1 MPVISFDAVTKV
13 YPLPAGD
20 VVALA
25 GIDLAIEEGEFVL
38 VMGPSGSGKS
48 TLLNVMGSLDVPTSG
63 EVTIAGKRISR
74 MDDDELTLMRR
85 DHIGF
90 IFQQFNLIP
99 LLSVVENVE
108 YPLILKGRRDVSR
121 ERAEEVL
128 AAVGITE
135 SHFTHK
141 PGELSGGQQQRV
153 ALARALAAEGECL
166 LLDEPLSNLDARLR
180 LHMRGELRRL
190 VKETGVTA
198 VYVTHD
204 QKEALSMA
212 DRVAVMNEGR
222 IVQVGPP
229 EEIYNRPANRFVAD
243 FLGEANFVSGQVA
256 GLSDSGL
263 VKVETP
269 VGTLLADPTAAV
281 VQAGRGAA
289 VTCCMRPERVQV
301 LAAGGPAP
309 DREKSNVLAAKV
321 DSSTY
326 LGEMRQYVLK
336 LGSSTHWKALMLAG
350 HLGSLPGGQDVRLA
364 VHSADV
370 SLLME

>member
-38 VMGPSGSGKS
+38 IMGPSGSGKS

-153 ALARALAAEGECL
+153 AIARALINDPDFL
-166 LLDEPLSNLDARLR
+166 LCDEPTGNLDSKTGTAI
-180 LHMRGELRRL
+180 MELLGRMNREEGKT
-190 VKETGVTA
+190 VIM
-198 VYVTHD
+198 VTHD
-204 QKEALSMA
+204 PRMTEYA
-212 DRVAVMNEGR
+212 DRTIQM
-222 IVQVGPP
+222 
-229 EEIYNRPANRFVAD
+229 
-243 FLGEANFVSGQVA
+243 
-256 GLSDSGL
+256 
-263 VKVETP
+263 
-269 VGTLLADPTAAV
+269 
-281 VQAGRGAA
+281 
-289 VTCCMRPERVQV
+289 
-301 LAAGGPAP
+301 
-309 DREKSNVLAAKV
+309 V
-321 DSSTY
+321 D
-326 LGEMRQYVLK
+326 G
-336 LGSSTHWKALMLAG
+336 
-350 HLGSLPGGQDVRLA
+350 RLA
-364 VHSADV
+364 
-370 SLLME
+370 

>member
-38 VMGPSGSGKS
+38 IMGPSGSGKS

-153 ALARALAAEGECL
+153 AIARALINDPDFL
-166 LLDEPLSNLDARLR
+166 LCDEPTGNLDSKTGTAI
-180 LHMRGELRRL
+180 MELLGRMNREEGKT
-190 VKETGVTA
+190 VIM
-198 VYVTHD
+198 VTHD
-204 QKEALSMA
+204 PRMTEYA
-212 DRVAVMNEGR
+212 DRTIR
-222 IVQVGPP
+222 
-229 EEIYNRPANRFVAD
+229 
-243 FLGEANFVSGQVA
+243 
-256 GLSDSGL
+256 L
-263 VKVETP
+263 VD
-269 VGTLLADPTAAV
+269 G
-281 VQAGRGAA
+281 
-289 VTCCMRPERVQV
+289 
-301 LAAGGPAP
+301 
-309 DREKSNVLAAKV
+309 
-321 DSSTY
+321 
-326 LGEMRQYVLK
+326 
-336 LGSSTHWKALMLAG
+336 
-350 HLGSLPGGQDVRLA
+350 RLA
-364 VHSADV
+364 
-370 SLLME
+370 

>member
-38 VMGPSGSGKS
+38 IMGPSGSGKS

-74 MDDDELTLMRR
+74 MDDDELSLMRR

-153 ALARALAAEGECL
+153 AIARALINDPDFL
-166 LLDEPLSNLDARLR
+166 LCDEPTGNLDSKTGTA
-180 LHMRGELRRL
+180 MMELLGRMNREEGKT
-190 VKETGVTA
+190 VIM
-198 VYVTHD
+198 VTHD
-204 QKEALSMA
+204 PRMTEYA
-212 DRVAVMNEGR
+212 DRTIQM
-222 IVQVGPP
+222 
-229 EEIYNRPANRFVAD
+229 
-243 FLGEANFVSGQVA
+243 
-256 GLSDSGL
+256 
-263 VKVETP
+263 
-269 VGTLLADPTAAV
+269 
-281 VQAGRGAA
+281 
-289 VTCCMRPERVQV
+289 
-301 LAAGGPAP
+301 
-309 DREKSNVLAAKV
+309 V
-321 DSSTY
+321 D
-326 LGEMRQYVLK
+326 G
-336 LGSSTHWKALMLAG
+336 
-350 HLGSLPGGQDVRLA
+350 RLA
-364 VHSADV
+364 
-370 SLLME
+370 